1 MMRCLIFDF
10 LTIVPFFKDDPAT
23 YKGLM
28 QQNIDFID
36 RQPIFDQPAIALEDG
51 FRIGHIEINESA
63 IFPAP
68 KFLDQMQRNIEVGN
82 RDQWLDL
89 MFSQF
94 FEDFLIKKQAF
105 FVGLFVIA
113 IWKNH

>member
-1 MMRCLIFDF
+1 
-10 LTIVPFFKDDPAT
+10 
-23 YKGLM
+23 M

-51 FRIGHIEINESA
+51 FRIGHIEINEPT

-94 FEDFLIKKQAF
+94 FEDFLIKSSPSSLGSSSLPFGKILDQESDIRYTLKPISAK
-105 FVGLFVIA
+105 G
-113 IWKNH
+113 